1 MFNSLTICERDPFQ
15 ADIYGIN
22 SWTKSSIRHVE
33 HHVVTFRVRRNLAIR
48 QRSNSSQHLP
58 ELDESCISSMRCA
71 FHTLHMFRRVTCL
84 FDVFSTSFRRLAC
97 SAKLCVFLTHR
108 AYSSCSFLTRRAYL
122 FDASCIPLRRVV
134 RTSSTHRAYLGLFD
148 ATRSSSTRRVAT
160 CSSSTR
166 RVALQR
172 DV

>member
-48 QRSNSSQHLP
+48 QRSNSSRHLP
-58 ELDESCISSMRCA
+58 SLTSRVSLRCVAHFTPCICFDA
-71 FHTLHMFRRVTCL
+71 LH
-84 FDVFSTSFRRLAC
+84 VFSMSFRRLAC

-166 RVALQR
+166 RVVYR
-172 DV
+172 TT